1 MGNEFTDRT
10 FSIVQKIVK
19 SNWTISWGTS
29 IIHPPAS
36 LTGIIHPPESIL
48 SSPGGICLG
57 SDSES
62 RLGFVDPASTSPS
75 DDKVNAADPD
85 EDPNNRR
92 TGVSAEDDAVRLY
105 VKIPIGW

>member
-10 FSIVQKIVK
+10 FSVVQKIVK
-19 SNWTISWGTS
+19 STWMISWAT
-29 IIHPPAS
+29 ITVHPPMS
-36 LTGIIHPPESIL
+36 ML

-62 RLGFVDPASTSPS
+62 RLGLVDSASTSPS

-85 EDPNNRR
+85 EDSSNRR
-92 TGVSAEDDAVRLY
+92 TGASAEEDAVRLY